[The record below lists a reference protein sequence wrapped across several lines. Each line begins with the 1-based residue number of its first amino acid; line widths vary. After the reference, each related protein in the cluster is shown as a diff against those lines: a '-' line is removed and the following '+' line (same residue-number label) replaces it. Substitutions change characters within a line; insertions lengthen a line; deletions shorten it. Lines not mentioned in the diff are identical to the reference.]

1 MPDLGQT
8 KKQKI
13 KTETEVHREEEESEP
28 ALGPIKGFMASRFE
42 LENEIER

>member
-1 MPDLGQT
+1 MPDLGPT

-13 KTETEVHREEEESEP
+13 KTETKEREEEEESEQ